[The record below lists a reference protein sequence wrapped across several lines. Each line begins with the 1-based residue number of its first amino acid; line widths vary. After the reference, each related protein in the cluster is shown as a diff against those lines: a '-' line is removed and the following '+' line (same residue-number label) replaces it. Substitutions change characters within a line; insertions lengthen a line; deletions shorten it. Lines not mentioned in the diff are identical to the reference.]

1 LRYARISL
9 AVGGLHV
16 TGHRRQ
22 RGKNLAVRFP
32 LEFAKAAGLR
42 EGERVQIEAYDGD
55 IVIRRPVARARA
67 DAEVAAE
74 EIISESR
81 NHSLGEVTIRE
92 LLEEGRRW

>member
-1 LRYARISL
+1 MFQVT
-9 AVGGLHV
+9 VGKW
-16 TGHRRQ
+16 
-22 RGKNLAVRFP
+22 GKNLAVRFP

-42 EGERVQIEAYDGD
+42 EGERVQIEAHDGD

-92 LLEEGRRW
+92 LLEEGRRG

>member
-1 LRYARISL
+1 MPEYPYRLEVSMSQVT
-9 AVGGLHV
+9 VGKW
-16 TGHRRQ
+16 
-22 RGKNLAVRFP
+22 GKNLAVRFP

-42 EGERVQIEAYDGD
+42 EGERVEIEAHDGD
-55 IVIRRPVARARA
+55 IVIRRPVARVRA

-92 LLEEGRRW
+92 LLEEGRRG